1 MKLFYRISIF
11 INIVFACYIL
21 VKGSELLTKD
31 LIGAKDV
38 RNAQQSYYKKQSAD
52 LEKLDD
58 TLFGEETG
66 SVDENSVPPDGVMQE
81 GTASDVDEKMAQAAA
96 GMQTLTCDTEY
107 EVTVYDETQQTEKS
121 RMETLPA
128 SFIGKDRRQ
137 VEKLI
142 EDYEKSPSLKDQEEG
157 FVSMSLES
165 FSTEKISVRKVIATS
180 LYYACIV
187 AEDGYLTVYDCNRK
201 QVILYTD
208 IPVFSLPQAVQE
220 EVMDGKYI
228 QTEEE
233 LYNLLESYSS

>member
-1 MKLFYRISIF
+1 M
-11 INIVFACYIL
+11 
-21 VKGSELLTKD
+21 E
-31 LIGAKDV
+31 
-38 RNAQQSYYKKQSAD
+38 
-52 LEKLDD
+52 
-58 TLFGEETG
+58 
-66 SVDENSVPPDGVMQE
+66 ENSIPSDGRLQ
-81 GTASDVDEKMAQAAA
+81 GAAQYADEKTAQAAA
-96 GMQTLTCDTEY
+96 SMQTLTCDTEY

-128 SFIGKDRRQ
+128 SFIGKDRKQ

-142 EDYEKSPSLKDQEEG
+142 EDYEMSPSLKDQEEG

-165 FSTEKISVRKVIATS
+165 FSPEKISVRKVIATS

-187 AEDGYLTVYDCNRK
+187 AEDGYLTVYDGNRK

-208 IPVFSLPQAVQE
+208 ISVFSLPQAVQE

>member
-31 LIGAKDV
+31 LIGAKNV

-66 SVDENSVPPDGVMQE
+66 SVDENSVPPD
-81 GTASDVDEKMAQAAA
+81 VDEKTAQAAA
-96 GMQTLTCDTEY
+96 SMQTLTCDTEY
-107 EVTVYDETQQTEKS
+107 EVTVYDETQQTENS

-128 SFIGKDRRQ
+128 SFIGKDRTQ

-165 FSTEKISVRKVIATS
+165 FSPEKISVKKVIATS

-187 AEDGYLTVYDCNRK
+187 AEDGYLTVYDGNRK

>member
-31 LIGAKDV
+31 LMGAKDV
-38 RNAQQSYYKKQSAD
+38 RSAQQSYYKKQSAD

-58 TLFGEETG
+58 TLFGEETV
-66 SVDENSVPPDGVMQE
+66 SVDENSVPSDGMRRQ
-81 GTASDVDEKMAQAAA
+81 GADGKTAQAAT

-107 EVTVYDETQQTEKS
+107 EVTVYDETMQTEKS
-121 RMETLPA
+121 RMETLPS
-128 SFIGKDRRQ
+128 SFIGKDRKQ

-142 EDYEKSPSLKDQEEG
+142 EDYETSPSLKDQEEG
-157 FVSMSLES
+157 FLSMSLES
-165 FSTEKISVRKVIATS
+165 FSPEKIRVRKVIATS

-187 AEDGYLTVYDCNRK
+187 AEDGYLTVYDGNRK

-208 IPVFSLPQAVQE
+208 IPVFSLPQTVQE

-228 QTEEE
+228 ETEEE

>member
-38 RNAQQSYYKKQSAD
+38 RSAQQSYYKKQSAD
-52 LEKLDD
+52 LKNLDD

-66 SVDENSVPPDGVMQE
+66 SVDENSIPSDGMLQ
-81 GTASDVDEKMAQAAA
+81 GTVQAADEKTVQAAT

-107 EVTVYDETQQTEKS
+107 EVTVYDETMQTEKS

-128 SFIGKDRRQ
+128 SFIGKDRKQ

-142 EDYEKSPSLKDQEEG
+142 EDYEMSPSLKDQEEG
-157 FVSMSLES
+157 FLSMSLES
-165 FSTEKISVRKVIATS
+165 FSPEKISVRKVIATS

-187 AEDGYLTVYDCNRK
+187 AEDGYLTVYDGNRK

>member
-31 LIGAKDV
+31 LMGAKDV
-38 RNAQQSYYKKQSAD
+38 RSAQQSYYKKQSAD

-58 TLFGEETG
+58 TLLGEETV
-66 SVDENSVPPDGVMQE
+66 SVDENSVPSDGMRRQ
-81 GTASDVDEKMAQAAA
+81 GADGKTAQAATGA
-96 GMQTLTCDTEY
+96 QTLTCDTEY
-107 EVTVYDETQQTEKS
+107 EVTVYDETMQTEKS
-121 RMETLPA
+121 RMETLPS
-128 SFIGKDRRQ
+128 SFIGKDRKQ

-142 EDYEKSPSLKDQEEG
+142 EDYETSPSLKDQEEG
-157 FVSMSLES
+157 FLSMSLES
-165 FSTEKISVRKVIATS
+165 FSPEKIRVRKVIATS

-187 AEDGYLTVYDCNRK
+187 AEDGYLTVYDGNRK

-208 IPVFSLPQAVQE
+208 IPMFSLPQTVQE

-228 QTEEE
+228 ETEEE

>member
-31 LIGAKDV
+31 LMGAKDV
-38 RNAQQSYYKKQSAD
+38 RSAQQSYYKKQSED

-58 TLFGEETG
+58 TLFGEETV
-66 SVDENSVPPDGVMQE
+66 SVDENSVPSDGMRRQ
-81 GTASDVDEKMAQAAA
+81 GADGKTAQAAT

-107 EVTVYDETQQTEKS
+107 EVTVYDETMQTEKS

-128 SFIGKDRRQ
+128 SFIGKDRKQ

-142 EDYEKSPSLKDQEEG
+142 EDYETSPSLKDQEEG
-157 FVSMSLES
+157 FLSMSLES
-165 FSTEKISVRKVIATS
+165 FSPEKIRVRKVIATS

-187 AEDGYLTVYDCNRK
+187 AEDGYLTVYDGNRK

-208 IPVFSLPQAVQE
+208 IPVFSLPQTVQE

>member
-66 SVDENSVPPDGVMQE
+66 SVDENSVPPD
-81 GTASDVDEKMAQAAA
+81 VDEKTAQAAA

-107 EVTVYDETQQTEKS
+107 EVTVYDETQQTENS

-187 AEDGYLTVYDCNRK
+187 AEDGYLTVYDGNRR

>member
-66 SVDENSVPPDGVMQE
+66 SVGENSVPPDGAVQE
-81 GTASDVDEKMAQAAA
+81 GTAPDVDEKTAQAAA
-96 GMQTLTCDTEY
+96 SMQTLTCDTEY
-107 EVTVYDETQQTEKS
+107 EVTVYDETQQTENS

-137 VEKLI
+137 V
-142 EDYEKSPSLKDQEEG
+142 
-157 FVSMSLES
+157 
-165 FSTEKISVRKVIATS
+165 
-180 LYYACIV
+180 
-187 AEDGYLTVYDCNRK
+187 
-201 QVILYTD
+201 ILYTD
-208 IPVFSLPQAVQE
+208 IPVFSLPQAMQE

>member
-66 SVDENSVPPDGVMQE
+66 SVGENSVPPDGAVQE
-81 GTASDVDEKMAQAAA
+81 GTAPDVDEKTAQAAA
-96 GMQTLTCDTEY
+96 SMQTLTCDTEY
-107 EVTVYDETQQTEKS
+107 EVTVYDETQQTENS
-121 RMETLPA
+121 RMET
-128 SFIGKDRRQ
+128 
-137 VEKLI
+137 
-142 EDYEKSPSLKDQEEG
+142 
-157 FVSMSLES
+157 
-165 FSTEKISVRKVIATS
+165 KVIATS

-187 AEDGYLTVYDCNRK
+187 AEDGYLTVYDGNRR

-208 IPVFSLPQAVQE
+208 IPVFSLPQAMQE

>member
-31 LIGAKDV
+31 LMGAKDV
-38 RNAQQSYYKKQSAD
+38 RSAQQSYYKKQSAD

-58 TLFGEETG
+58 TLLGEETV
-66 SVDENSVPPDGVMQE
+66 SVDENSVPSDGMRRQ
-81 GTASDVDEKMAQAAA
+81 GADGKTAQAAT

-107 EVTVYDETQQTEKS
+107 EVTVYDETMQTEKS
-121 RMETLPA
+121 RMETLPS
-128 SFIGKDRRQ
+128 SFIGKDRKQ

-142 EDYEKSPSLKDQEEG
+142 EDYETSPSLKDQEEG
-157 FVSMSLES
+157 FLSMSLES
-165 FSTEKISVRKVIATS
+165 FSPEKIRVRKVIATS

-187 AEDGYLTVYDCNRK
+187 AEDGYLTVYDGNRK

-208 IPVFSLPQAVQE
+208 IPVFSLPQTVQE

-228 QTEEE
+228 ETEEE

>member
-31 LIGAKDV
+31 LMGAKDV
-38 RNAQQSYYKKQSAD
+38 RSAQQSYYKKQSED

-58 TLFGEETG
+58 TLFGEETV
-66 SVDENSVPPDGVMQE
+66 SVDENSVPSDGMRRQ
-81 GTASDVDEKMAQAAA
+81 GADGKTAQAAT

-107 EVTVYDETQQTEKS
+107 EVTVYDETMQTEKS
-121 RMETLPA
+121 RMETLPS
-128 SFIGKDRRQ
+128 SFIGKDRKQ

-142 EDYEKSPSLKDQEEG
+142 EDYETSPSLKDQEEG
-157 FVSMSLES
+157 FLSMSLES
-165 FSTEKISVRKVIATS
+165 FSPEKIRVRKVIATS

-187 AEDGYLTVYDCNRK
+187 AEDGYLTVYDGNRK

-208 IPVFSLPQAVQE
+208 IPVFSLPQTVQE

>member
-31 LIGAKDV
+31 LMGAKDV
-38 RNAQQSYYKKQSAD
+38 RSAQQSYYKKQSAD

-58 TLFGEETG
+58 TLLGEETV
-66 SVDENSVPPDGVMQE
+66 SVDENSVPSDGMRRQ
-81 GTASDVDEKMAQAAA
+81 GADGKTAQAATGA
-96 GMQTLTCDTEY
+96 QTLTCDTEY
-107 EVTVYDETQQTEKS
+107 EVTVYDETMQTEKS
-121 RMETLPA
+121 RMETLPS
-128 SFIGKDRRQ
+128 SFIGKDRKQ

-142 EDYEKSPSLKDQEEG
+142 EDYETSPSLKDQEEG
-157 FVSMSLES
+157 FLSMSLES
-165 FSTEKISVRKVIATS
+165 FSPEKIRVRKVIATS

-187 AEDGYLTVYDCNRK
+187 AEDGYLTVYDGNRK

-208 IPVFSLPQAVQE
+208 IPVFSLPQTVQE

>member
-38 RNAQQSYYKKQSAD
+38 RSAQQSYYKKQSAD
-52 LEKLDD
+52 LKNLDD

-66 SVDENSVPPDGVMQE
+66 SVDENSIPSDGMLL
-81 GTASDVDEKMAQAAA
+81 GTVQAADEKTVQAAT

-107 EVTVYDETQQTEKS
+107 EVTVYDETMQTEKS

-128 SFIGKDRRQ
+128 SFIGKDRKQ

-142 EDYEKSPSLKDQEEG
+142 EDYEMSPSLKDQEEG
-157 FVSMSLES
+157 FLSMSLES
-165 FSTEKISVRKVIATS
+165 FSPEKISVRKVIATS

-187 AEDGYLTVYDCNRK
+187 AEDGYLTVYDGNRK

>member
-31 LIGAKDV
+31 LMGAKDV
-38 RNAQQSYYKKQSAD
+38 RSAQQSYDKKQSED

-58 TLFGEETG
+58 TLFGEETV
-66 SVDENSVPPDGVMQE
+66 SVDENSVPSDGMRRQ
-81 GTASDVDEKMAQAAA
+81 GADGKTAQAAT

-107 EVTVYDETQQTEKS
+107 EVTVYDETMQTEKS
-121 RMETLPA
+121 RMETLPS
-128 SFIGKDRRQ
+128 SFIGKDRKQ

-142 EDYEKSPSLKDQEEG
+142 EDYETSPSLKDQEEG
-157 FVSMSLES
+157 FLSMSLES
-165 FSTEKISVRKVIATS
+165 FSPEKIRVRKVIATS

-187 AEDGYLTVYDCNRK
+187 AEDGYLTVYDGNRK

-208 IPVFSLPQAVQE
+208 IPVFSLPQTVQE

>member
-31 LIGAKDV
+31 LMGAKDV
-38 RNAQQSYYKKQSAD
+38 RSAQQSYYKKQSAD

-58 TLFGEETG
+58 TLLGEETV
-66 SVDENSVPPDGVMQE
+66 SVDENSVPSDGMRRQ
-81 GTASDVDEKMAQAAA
+81 GADGKTAQAATGA
-96 GMQTLTCDTEY
+96 QTLTCDTEY
-107 EVTVYDETQQTEKS
+107 EVTVYDETMQTEKS
-121 RMETLPA
+121 RMETLPS
-128 SFIGKDRRQ
+128 SFIGKDRKQ

-142 EDYEKSPSLKDQEEG
+142 EDYETSPSLKDQEEG
-157 FVSMSLES
+157 FLSMSLES
-165 FSTEKISVRKVIATS
+165 FSPEKIRVRKVIATS

-187 AEDGYLTVYDCNRK
+187 AEDGYLTVYDGNRK

-208 IPVFSLPQAVQE
+208 IPVFSLPQTVQE

-228 QTEEE
+228 ETEEE

>member
-31 LIGAKDV
+31 LMGAKDV
-38 RNAQQSYYKKQSAD
+38 RSAQQSYYKKQSAD

-58 TLFGEETG
+58 TLFGEETV
-66 SVDENSVPPDGVMQE
+66 SVDENSVPSDGMRRQ
-81 GTASDVDEKMAQAAA
+81 GADGKTAQAAT

-107 EVTVYDETQQTEKS
+107 EVTVYDETMQTEKS
-121 RMETLPA
+121 RMETLPS
-128 SFIGKDRRQ
+128 SFIGKDRKQ

-142 EDYEKSPSLKDQEEG
+142 EDYETSPSLKDQEEG
-157 FVSMSLES
+157 FLSMSLES
-165 FSTEKISVRKVIATS
+165 FSPEKIRVRKVIATS

-187 AEDGYLTVYDCNRK
+187 AEDGYLTVYDGNRK

-208 IPVFSLPQAVQE
+208 IPMFSLPQTVQE

-228 QTEEE
+228 ETEEE

>member
-31 LIGAKDV
+31 LMGAKDV
-38 RNAQQSYYKKQSAD
+38 RSAQQSYYKKQSAD

-58 TLFGEETG
+58 TLLGEETV
-66 SVDENSVPPDGVMQE
+66 SVDENSVPSDGMRRQ
-81 GTASDVDEKMAQAAA
+81 GADGKTAQAAT

-107 EVTVYDETQQTEKS
+107 EVTVYDETMQTEKS
-121 RMETLPA
+121 RMETLPS
-128 SFIGKDRRQ
+128 SFIGKDRKQ

-142 EDYEKSPSLKDQEEG
+142 EDYETSPSLKDQEEG
-157 FVSMSLES
+157 FLSMSLES
-165 FSTEKISVRKVIATS
+165 FSPEKIRVRKVIATS

-187 AEDGYLTVYDCNRK
+187 AEDGYLTVYDGNRK

-208 IPVFSLPQAVQE
+208 IPMFSLPQTVQE

-228 QTEEE
+228 ETEEE

>member
-66 SVDENSVPPDGVMQE
+66 SVDENSVPPD
-81 GTASDVDEKMAQAAA
+81 VDEKTVQAAA
-96 GMQTLTCDTEY
+96 SMQTLTCDTEY
-107 EVTVYDETQQTEKS
+107 EVTVYDETQQTENS

-128 SFIGKDRRQ
+128 SFIGKDRTQ

-165 FSTEKISVRKVIATS
+165 FSPEKISVKKVITTS

-187 AEDGYLTVYDCNRK
+187 AEDGYLTVYDGNRR

>member
-38 RNAQQSYYKKQSAD
+38 KNAQQSYYKKQSAD
-52 LEKLDD
+52 LEQLDEA
-58 TLFGEETG
+58 LFGEEAV
-66 SVDENSVPPDGVMQE
+66 SVDENSIPSDDMRQSDADGK
-81 GTASDVDEKMAQAAA
+81 TAQAAT

-128 SFIGKDRRQ
+128 SFIGKNRKQ

-142 EDYEKSPSLKDQEEG
+142 EDYEKSSSLKDQEEG
-157 FVSMSLES
+157 FLSMSLES
-165 FSTEKISVRKVIATS
+165 FSPEKISVRKVIATS

-187 AEDGYLTVYDCNRK
+187 AEDGYLTVYDGNRR

-208 IPVFSLPQAVQE
+208 IPVFSLPQPVQD

-228 QTEEE
+228 ETEEE

>member
-66 SVDENSVPPDGVMQE
+66 SVDENSVPPD
-81 GTASDVDEKMAQAAA
+81 VDEKTVQAAA
-96 GMQTLTCDTEY
+96 SMQTLTCDTEY
-107 EVTVYDETQQTEKS
+107 EVTVYDETQQTENS

-187 AEDGYLTVYDCNRK
+187 AEDGYLTVYDGNRR

>member
-31 LIGAKDV
+31 LMGAKDV
-38 RNAQQSYYKKQSAD
+38 RSAQQSYYKKQSAD

-58 TLFGEETG
+58 TLFGEETV
-66 SVDENSVPPDGVMQE
+66 SVDENSVPSDGMRRQ
-81 GTASDVDEKMAQAAA
+81 GADGKTAQAAT

-107 EVTVYDETQQTEKS
+107 EVTVYDETMQTEKS
-121 RMETLPA
+121 RMETLPS
-128 SFIGKDRRQ
+128 SFIGKDRKQ

-142 EDYEKSPSLKDQEEG
+142 EDYETSPSLKDQEEG
-157 FVSMSLES
+157 FLSMSLES
-165 FSTEKISVRKVIATS
+165 FSPEKIRVRKVIATS

-187 AEDGYLTVYDCNRK
+187 AEDGYLTVYDGNRK

-208 IPVFSLPQAVQE
+208 IPVFSLPQTVQE

>member
-38 RNAQQSYYKKQSAD
+38 RSAQQSYYKKQSAD

-66 SVDENSVPPDGVMQE
+66 SVDENSIPSDGMQ
-81 GTASDVDEKMAQAAA
+81 GAAQTADEKTVQAAT
-96 GMQTLTCDTEY
+96 GTQTLTCDTEY
-107 EVTVYDETQQTEKS
+107 EVTVYDETMQTEKS

-128 SFIGKDRRQ
+128 SFIGKDRKQ

-142 EDYEKSPSLKDQEEG
+142 EDYEMSPSLKDQEEG
-157 FVSMSLES
+157 FLSMSLES
-165 FSTEKISVRKVIATS
+165 FSPEKISVRKVIATS

-187 AEDGYLTVYDCNRK
+187 AEDGYLTVYDGNRK

>member
-31 LIGAKDV
+31 LVGAKDV
-38 RNAQQSYYKKQSAD
+38 RSAQQSYYKKQSAD
-52 LEKLDD
+52 LKKLDD

-66 SVDENSVPPDGVMQE
+66 SVDENSIPSDGMLQ
-81 GTASDVDEKMAQAAA
+81 GAAQDADEKTAQAAA
-96 GMQTLTCDTEY
+96 SMQTLTCDTEY

-128 SFIGKDRRQ
+128 SFIGKDRKQ

-142 EDYEKSPSLKDQEEG
+142 EDYEMSPSLKDQEEG

-187 AEDGYLTVYDCNRK
+187 AEDGYLTVYDGNRK

-208 IPVFSLPQAVQE
+208 ISVFSLPQAVQE

>member
-66 SVDENSVPPDGVMQE
+66 SVDENSVPPDGAVQE
-81 GTASDVDEKMAQAAA
+81 GTAPDVDEKTAQAAA
-96 GMQTLTCDTEY
+96 SMQTLTCDTEY
-107 EVTVYDETQQTEKS
+107 EVTVYDETQQTENS

-142 EDYEKSPSLKDQEEG
+142 EDYEKSPSLKDQCPCRWSL
-157 FVSMSLES
+157 FQRKRSVSERSLQL
-165 FSTEKISVRKVIATS
+165 R
-180 LYYACIV
+180 
-187 AEDGYLTVYDCNRK
+187 
-201 QVILYTD
+201 
-208 IPVFSLPQAVQE
+208 
-220 EVMDGKYI
+220 YI
-228 QTEEE
+228 MRV
-233 LYNLLESYSS
+233 LWRRMAI